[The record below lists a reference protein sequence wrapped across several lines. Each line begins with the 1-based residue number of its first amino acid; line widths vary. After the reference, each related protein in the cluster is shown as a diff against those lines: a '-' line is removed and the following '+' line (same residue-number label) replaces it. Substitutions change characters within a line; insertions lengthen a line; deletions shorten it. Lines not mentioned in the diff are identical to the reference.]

1 MSESLQQ
8 LILDTLD
15 AHSTIPDT
23 RSLLV
28 PGKSQPATSN
38 EDQIL
43 ILGALNSL
51 LSRQVG
57 VDLLYFIRD
66 LISTLQMINYE
77 THETSSYLPSPEGAQ
92 IVIEGSHEARVWGAL
107 PAVGAGS
114 PVTPVQLK
122 ALVGDEAAKVGQGRA
137 FKNGWIGKNGDGLVK
152 LVRPSSFSP

>member
-1 MSESLQQ
+1 MAESLQQ

-57 VDLLYFIRD
+57 VDLLCFVCN
-66 LISTLQMINYE
+66 LISALQMINYE
-77 THETSSYLPSPEGAQ
+77 THETSSYVPSSEGAQ
-92 IVIEGSHEARVWGAL
+92 IVMEGSHESRVWAAL
-107 PAVGAGS
+107 PAVGEGS
-114 PVTPVQLK
+114 PITPARLK

-137 FKNGWIGKNGDGLVK
+137 FKNGWIGKEGDGLVK
-152 LVRPSSFSP
+152 LVRPPYFSS